1 MPEEINR
8 IVTDSITD
16 LFLVT
21 EQSGVDNLR
30 REGCNSERIYL
41 VGNLMIDSL
50 QKNLRRARESNICER
65 VGVKRKNYGVVTL
78 HRPANVDERDAL
90 SEILSALG
98 TIAEEL
104 PLVWPMHPRVKA
116 QLASCGVSVPANIA
130 LEEPLGYLDF
140 LCLEANSAV
149 VLTDS
154 GGVQEET
161 TALGIDCLTLREN
174 TERPVT
180 IELGTNRLAGTKSPT
195 ILAAWKTM
203 RASPPRGVCPPL
215 WDGRASERCLTALRN
230 YFLAE
235 PKHNESAVQTKAE
248 RTLR

>member
-1 MPEEINR
+1 MATSKSYKGLEAWQA
-8 IVTDSITD
+8 SIAA
-16 LFLVT
+16 V
-21 EQSGVDNLR
+21 
-30 REGCNSERIYL
+30 ERIYAVTRRFPDEERFGL
-41 VGNLMIDSL
+41 TS
-50 QKNLRRARESNICER
+50 QLRRAC
-65 VGVKRKNYGVVTL
+65 
-78 HRPANVDERDAL
+78 
-90 SEILSALG
+90 
-98 TIAEEL
+98 
-104 PLVWPMHPRVKA
+104 
-116 QLASCGVSVPANIA
+116 VSMPANIA

-154 GGVQEET
+154 GGIQEET

-203 RASPPRGVCPPL
+203 RASPLRGVCPPL
-215 WDGRASERCLTALRN
+215 WDGRASERCLTALRD